1 MDGALPVAA
10 AQLAAGEQRQRGRH
24 AGTSTPSRS
33 PITRSASRATGVL
46 VSFVVAYA
54 SIAWLLRYVSR
65 HSIVV
70 FAGYRVALGLL
81 LAAGL
86 VTGALSAT

>member
-1 MDGALPVAA
+1 M
-10 AQLAAGEQRQRGRH
+10 
-24 AGTSTPSRS
+24 
-33 PITRSASRATGVL
+33 